1 MKRSVRMVSLAEDYL
16 ASRRRLGFDL
26 KSTGRRLLDFAC
38 FADRSGHQGPLTV
51 NLAASWARSGPG
63 QAPFTWA
70 RRIEIVRP
78 FARYLQQFDPATEVP
93 PLYLFGRAHR
103 RLTPHI
109 YADEEIRELLGAA
122 LTLPSKEKLR
132 PVTYST
138 LFGLIAATGLRI
150 SEALNLRRADVDLD
164 HGLLMIRETKYRKS
178 RVVPLHLTVVRA
190 LARYV
195 KLRDRDWPIT
205 LSDHFF
211 IVHGSSMKISTV
223 EDVFG
228 SLRSQLGWVARGDHP
243 APRIHDLRHS
253 FICRRVLLWYQQ
265 GVDVDNAMV
274 MLSTY
279 VGHAKV
285 TDTYWYLTGIP
296 ELMAIA
302 AQRFEHF
309 TEGVCHV

>member
-1 MKRSVRMVSLAEDYL
+1 MASLAEDYL

-26 KSTGRRLLDFAC
+26 RCTGRRLLDFAC
-38 FADRSGHQGPLTV
+38 FADRSGHHGPLTV
-51 NLAASWARSGPG
+51 KLAASWARSGPS
-63 QAPFTWA
+63 QAPFSWA

-109 YADEEIRELLGAA
+109 YADQEIRELLAA
-122 LTLPSKEKLR
+122 ASTLPSKEKLR

-138 LFGLIAATGLRI
+138 LFGLVAATGLRI
-150 SEALNLRRADVDLD
+150 SEALNLRRVDVDLSR
-164 HGLLMIRETKYRKS
+164 GVLMIRETKYRKS
-178 RVVPLHLTVVRA
+178 RVVPLHPTVVRA
-190 LARYV
+190 LARYA
-195 KLRDRDWPIT
+195 KLRDRDWPVT

-223 EDVFG
+223 EAVFG
-228 SLRSQLGWVARGDHP
+228 SLRSQLGWVARGDYP

-285 TDTYWYLTGIP
+285 TDTYWYLTGIL

>member
-1 MKRSVRMVSLAEDYL
+1 MKRKVRMVSLAEDYL

-26 KSTGRRLLDFAC
+26 RCTGRRLLDFAR
-38 FADRSGHQGPLTV
+38 FSDRTGHQGPLTV
-51 NLAASWARSGPG
+51 NLAVSWARSGPL
-63 QAPFTWA
+63 QAPITWG

-93 PLYLFGRAHR
+93 ARDLFGRCHR

-109 YADEEIRELLGAA
+109 YTDAEIRELLAA
-122 LTLPSKEKLR
+122 AVTLPSKEKLR

-150 SEALNLRRADVDLD
+150 AEALNLRRADVDLD

-178 RVVPLHLTVVRA
+178 RVVPLHPTVVRE
-190 LARYV
+190 LGRYV
-195 KLRDRDWPIT
+195 KLRDHDWPVT

-223 EDVFG
+223 EAAFG

-309 TEGVCHV
+309 TEGVCRV

>member
-1 MKRSVRMVSLAEDYL
+1 MKRPVRMVSLAEDYL

-26 KSTGRRLLDFAC
+26 RSTGRRLLDFAR
-38 FADRSGHQGPLTV
+38 FADRAGHQGPLTTD
-51 NLAASWARSGPG
+51 LAVSWARSGPL
-63 QAPFTWA
+63 QAPITWA

-78 FARYLQQFDPATEVP
+78 FARYLQQYAPATEVP
-93 PLYLFGRAHR
+93 ALDLFGRSHR
-103 RLTPHI
+103 RLAPHI
-109 YADEEIRELLGAA
+109 YTDEEIRDLLVAA
-122 LTLPSKEKLR
+122 ATLPSKEKLR

-138 LFGLIAATGLRI
+138 LFGLIASTGLRI
-150 SEALNLRRADVDLD
+150 SEALNLRRTDADLG
-164 HGLLMIRETKYRKS
+164 HGLIMIRHAKYSKS
-178 RVVPLHLTVVRA
+178 RVVPIHPTVVRA
-190 LARYV
+190 LSRYV
-195 KLRDRDWPIT
+195 KLRDHDWPVT

-309 TEGVCHV
+309 AGGACHV

>member
-1 MKRSVRMVSLAEDYL
+1 
-16 ASRRRLGFDL
+16 
-26 KSTGRRLLDFAC
+26 
-38 FADRSGHQGPLTV
+38 
-51 NLAASWARSGPG
+51 
-63 QAPFTWA
+63 
-70 RRIEIVRP
+70 
-78 FARYLQQFDPATEVP
+78 
-93 PLYLFGRAHR
+93 
-103 RLTPHI
+103 
-109 YADEEIRELLGAA
+109 
-122 LTLPSKEKLR
+122 
-132 PVTYST
+132 
-138 LFGLIAATGLRI
+138 
-150 SEALNLRRADVDLD
+150 
-164 HGLLMIRETKYRKS
+164 MIREAKYRKS
-178 RVVPLHLTVVRA
+178 RVVPLHPTVVRE
-190 LARYV
+190 LGRYV
-195 KLRDRDWPIT
+195 KLRDHDWPVT

-211 IVHGSSMKISTV
+211 IVYGRSMKINTV

-243 APRIHDLRHS
+243 APRIHDLRHA